1 MKEIV
6 EAQKKWQ
13 KAKENA
19 QRICLERGKTEMADR
34 ISVCTMFKGTES
46 MEDAASLVFSAQGS
60 EFMTRFGFPSL
71 DMFRKFTKYNPERLG
86 VWIDKGKISLSG
98 EKRILVVGNTIARI
112 KCDETALYRIIL
124 MHGASAEIEASGYS
138 VVKIEKDGIS
148 GYEINISDFAKVMK

>member
-13 KAKENA
+13 KAKDQA
-19 QRICLERGKTEMADR
+19 RRICLERGKSDLADR

-46 MEDAASLVFSAQGS
+46 LDDAASLVFSAQGS

-71 DMFRKFTKYNPERLG
+71 DTFRSFLKFSPEKYG
-86 VWIDKGKISLSG
+86 AYIDKGKIALSG
-98 EKRILVVGNTIARI
+98 EKRILLVGNTTARI

-124 MHGASAEIEASGYS
+124 MHGASAVIDASGYS
-138 VVKIEKDGIS
+138 VVKVEKDGVS
-148 GYEINISDFAKVMK
+148 SHDINVSDFAKVMK